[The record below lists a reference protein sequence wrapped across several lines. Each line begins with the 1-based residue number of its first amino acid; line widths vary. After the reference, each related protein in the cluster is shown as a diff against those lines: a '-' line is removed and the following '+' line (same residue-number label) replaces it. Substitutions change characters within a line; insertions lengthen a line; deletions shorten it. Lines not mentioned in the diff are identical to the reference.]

1 MVNGQ
6 TLSQQKYL
14 TVIKISII
22 LWQSKLMCSIDL
34 HIIQSNLLKI
44 ILDSKFYMVIY
55 EVLKCTIRLLNGQV
69 LDDGWPSDIITELCN
84 SGLSMIG
91 FVSHL
96 RFC

>member
-1 MVNGQ
+1 MVNGP

-34 HIIQSNLLKI
+34 HIVQSKLLKI

-55 EVLKCTIRLLNGQV
+55 EDKQTCFGGVLNVPYVC
-69 LDDGWPSDIITELCN
+69 
-84 SGLSMIG
+84 
-91 FVSHL
+91 
-96 RFC
+96 